1 MSKKQWC
8 YSRPNMYDTKPHQN
22 QRNLDPTTNIVRV
35 QTTFGNTNA
44 LKYVKTLIMRAA
56 TYRNIFKN

>member
-1 MSKKQWC
+1 MGCNFQYFALSNVDG
-8 YSRPNMYDTKPHQN
+8 YMF
-22 QRNLDPTTNIVRV
+22 RV